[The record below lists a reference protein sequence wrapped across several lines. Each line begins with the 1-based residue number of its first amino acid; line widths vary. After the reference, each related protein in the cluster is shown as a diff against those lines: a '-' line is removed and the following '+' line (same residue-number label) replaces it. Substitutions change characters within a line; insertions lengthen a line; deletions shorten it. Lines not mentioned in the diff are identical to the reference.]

1 MGEGAA
7 GGAGQFDPLQH
18 TVMNQAVMQDE
29 VPRFKQRAD
38 SIDIG
43 SVTTDKNDAIVHAVD
58 GGKLLSSS
66 RCMGRSP
73 ATRRLAPTDVP

>member
-58 GGKLLSSS
+58 GGKLLFQFPLYGAFA
-66 RCMGRSP
+66 C
-73 ATRRLAPTDVP
+73 D